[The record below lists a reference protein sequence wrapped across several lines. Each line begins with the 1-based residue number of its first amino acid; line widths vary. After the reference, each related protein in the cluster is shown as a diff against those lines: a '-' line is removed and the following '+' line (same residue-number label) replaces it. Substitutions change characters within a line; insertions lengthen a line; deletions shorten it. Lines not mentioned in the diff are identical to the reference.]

1 MHFYTVRRRKKPSP
15 LRQWFYIGG
24 LKWLDIRQNLI
35 VFERDFP
42 SVTCRLNVSPSI
54 KPLIFL
60 SHPINP
66 LRETDS
72 AGLCQKKKLCQRKLV
87 IGFGSRGWRIRP
99 PSPTQ

>member
-1 MHFYTVRRRKKPSP
+1 MDREVHFYTVRRRKKPSP
-15 LRQWFYIGG
+15 LCQWFYIGG
-24 LKWLDIRQNLI
+24 LKWLDVRQNLI

-72 AGLCQKKKLCQRKLV
+72 AGLSEKETVPEKISHR
-87 IGFGSRGWRIRP
+87 FW
-99 PSPTQ
+99 